1 MLKKK
6 MLRYKVMEKH
16 MELVRIGKFK
26 QAQLLLQLLRRGK
39 VKLYLDDISYEV
51 EILLEE
57 LGCRFSYDCRG
68 FTATAY
74 L

>member
-16 MELVRIGKFK
+16 IELVRTGKFK
-26 QAQLLLQLLRRGK
+26 QAQLLLQLLRKGK
-39 VKLYLDDISYEV
+39 VKLYLDDVSYEV

-57 LGCRFSYDCRG
+57 LGCRFNYDCRG
-68 FTATAY
+68 YTATAY